1 MKKVFAFLTALMLM
15 CMPVMASGSEAA
27 HGHGLAEVPL
37 WLCLPFAGILLSI
50 AVFPLVKPH
59 WWEEHQPVVVA
70 LWSVLFLVPFAA
82 LGGVG
87 GAVEIVL
94 ECIINDYLTF
104 IVLLFG
110 LFCVAGNITLEGDL
124 AGSPRVN
131 VVLLLFSLIF
141 DRHYIGLA
149 TFINLFLLGYVVDFS
164 HNTLLTIFPDAS
176 MPIRCVSFV
185 IGFVALCFSSSL
197 YMTADLGVS
206 TYDAVAIIMANTWK
220 LGQFKYIRIVTD
232 LCCVIIGCSL
242 YLLGGGALAAIP
254 TIAGF
259 GTIVTAF
266 FMGPLID
273 WFNRKF
279 SIPFL
284 EKSK

>member
-1 MKKVFAFLTALMLM
+1 MKSKRIFMCVIGVMICAISVGFFKLAAFGVDPFQSFM
-15 CMPVMASGSEAA
+15 SGMDQLIPIDF
-27 HGHGLAEVPL
+27 GTLY
-37 WLCLPFAGILLSI
+37 
-50 AVFPLVKPH
+50 
-59 WWEEHQPVVVA
+59 
-70 LWSVLFLVPFAA
+70 VL
-82 LGGVG
+82 
-87 GAVEIVL
+87 
-94 ECIINDYLTF
+94 
-104 IVLLFG
+104 
-110 LFCVAGNITLEGDL
+110 
-124 AGSPRVN
+124 VN
-131 VVLLLFSLIF
+131 VALLLFSLIF

-164 HNTLLTIFPDAS
+164 HHTLLAIFPDAS
-176 MPIRCVSFV
+176 MLVRCVSFI

-206 TYDAVAIIMANTWK
+206 TYDAIAIIMANTWK
-220 LGQFKYIRIVTD
+220 MGQFKFIRIATD

-242 YLLGGGALAAIP
+242 YLLGGGKASAILS
-254 TIAGF
+254 IAGF

-273 WFNRKF
+273 FFNRKF